1 MLEVHVGKNMYKG
14 GRVLYNVRST
24 HPSTTHTQKKEQ
36 QQKKKKQKKHT
47 HTNTSYG
54 MVQNGRWW
62 VDYAPRHENGDITG
76 HILSRHKFVV
86 TRELVASYCHGN
98 ILD

>member
-24 HPSTTHTQKKEQ
+24 HPSTTHTHKKEQ
-36 QQKKKKQKKHT
+36 QQKKTTKKTHT
-47 HTNTSYG
+47 HKHLLWYGAERAVVSRLCTPARKRRYHWSYS
-54 MVQNGRWW
+54 
-62 VDYAPRHENGDITG
+62 A
-76 HILSRHKFVV
+76 RHKFVV